1 MKIEHININQLK
13 FDERNPR
20 IIDKDEFAGLVS
32 SIKTFGLVDPVIINH
47 DNTII
52 GGHQRTRAAQAA
64 GLIDVP
70 CIRLNLDE
78 HDKIKLNVL
87 LNSQAISGRYDELK
101 LEEILDEL
109 KFDQDYLELR
119 LDKLEI
125 KDLDTERLISPSGTK
140 LMPESVID
148 GRKLDWIKS
157 DELWAESGVDT
168 GERSPTLYQTL
179 YEWFCPQG
187 GLIMHLNPTN
197 GAPGLV
203 AAKNGYNFIGLQAN
217 DADLEAEAGE
227 ILTPNDGGL
236 AYVNGDIT
244 GYFIDHPDKTVDLVL
259 YDMNTEDKH
268 SDLLLSDLA
277 KKMKPNRFIIAI
289 GNYERVDVKNGGA
302 INDVPYLTKKYIDDY
317 NGQIDLYNHIIFIEN
332 TDTSKYAAKNFNN
345 VRKVARIH
353 TDVMVY
359 TNGDPD
365 KAIDDFAV
373 IDFSTDEK

>member
-1 MKIEHININQLK
+1 
-13 FDERNPR
+13 
-20 IIDKDEFAGLVS
+20 
-32 SIKTFGLVDPVIINH
+32 
-47 DNTII
+47 
-52 GGHQRTRAAQAA
+52 
-64 GLIDVP
+64 
-70 CIRLNLDE
+70 
-78 HDKIKLNVL
+78 
-87 LNSQAISGRYDELK
+87 
-101 LEEILDEL
+101 
-109 KFDQDYLELR
+109 
-119 LDKLEI
+119 
-125 KDLDTERLISPSGTK
+125 
-140 LMPESVID
+140 
-148 GRKLDWIKS
+148 
-157 DELWAESGVDT
+157 
-168 GERSPTLYQTL
+168 
-179 YEWFCPQG
+179 
-187 GLIMHLNPTN
+187 MHLNPTN

-217 DADLEAEAGE
+217 DADLEAEAAE
-227 ILTPNDGGL
+227 ILTPDDGGL

-277 KKMKPNRFIIAI
+277 KKMKPNRFIVAI
-289 GNYERVDVKNGGA
+289 GNYERSDVKNGGA
-302 INDVPYLTKKYIDDY
+302 INDVPYLTQKYIDDY
-317 NGQIDLYNHIIFIEN
+317 NGQVDLYNHIIFIEN